1 MSSIQSSFSQNKTR
15 TLLAVGGAQFV
26 PAGTLATALAAAT
39 KVGTVGVSGLAFVNV
54 YPTAATFGTFVN
66 TALGGV
72 VLTAGESLKDMGN
85 EVTVQ
90 QLGDH
95 NSLIKL
101 RLVKRSKAGL
111 TFSTSAAPVSDGPVG
126 YVVVENSVAASS
138 GVDATFKVL
147 VARV

>member
-72 VLTAGESLKDMGN
+72 VLTAGES
-85 EVTVQ
+85 
-90 QLGDH
+90 
-95 NSLIKL
+95 
-101 RLVKRSKAGL
+101 
-111 TFSTSAAPVSDGPVG
+111 
-126 YVVVENSVAASS
+126 
-138 GVDATFKVL
+138 
-147 VARV
+147 